1 MKTIHLI
8 AALIISLQCFNQS
21 LSRELI
27 STTGNFFTNGS
38 INISWSLGETVTE
51 TVTTPNVILT
61 QGFQQPDFTGLQI
74 LQIHE
79 GWSGIS
85 TYLIPA
91 QKEVDRM
98 FAPLGLSLHIL
109 YNQQGIFW
117 PDGGIYT
124 LNDWDYESGYVI
136 KSGADAT
143 LFIPGFLTDDKC
155 IQLPAGWSIMP
166 VLSPTEISIDVF
178 NPLSSHLRVVK
189 DVGGT
194 GVYWPAMG
202 INSLYALIPGKAY
215 YIMLTDA
222 DSVTFSPAAK
232 SKSVASKPV
241 TIPCEAWETSESTP
255 ISHLVGIKHE
265 AMALFNEGDYVGA
278 FNKKGECVGY
288 TQVTNMMKNTSLTVF
303 GGDGSLNENSGI
315 LTGEEISFRAWLTQT
330 QQQVNISPVFAES
343 DELNNTYFVENG
355 ISVIEAFNIT
365 HIGINEDLTNEIQVF
380 PNPTRGIFTISGLD
394 NQAEIFIIN
403 VVGEVIGHRTEIM
416 ENQAVFDFNGKEP
429 GLYFIK
435 VKTGNKMLSEKLVLL

>member
-8 AALIISLQCFNQS
+8 AALIISLQCFSQS
-21 LSRELI
+21 LPRELI
-27 STTGNFFTNGS
+27 STAGDFHTNGS

-51 TVTTPNVILT
+51 TATTPNVILT

-74 LQIHE
+74 LQIPE

-91 QKEVDRM
+91 NKEVARM
-98 FAPLGLSLHIL
+98 FAPMGISLHIL

-117 PDGGIYT
+117 PDGGLNT
-124 LNDWDYESGYVI
+124 LNDWNYESGYVI
-136 KSGADAT
+136 KSGADVA
-143 LFIPGFLTDDKC
+143 LFVPGYLTHDKC
-155 IQLPAGWSIMP
+155 IQMPAGWSIMP
-166 VLSPTEISIDVF
+166 VLSSAETSTDVF
-178 NPLSSHLRVVK
+178 NPLSSHLKVVK

-202 INSLYALIPGKAY
+202 INSLFALIPGKAY

-222 DSVTFSPAAK
+222 DSVTFNPDAK
-232 SKSVASKPV
+232 SKSVATKPITFPNEV
-241 TIPCEAWETSESTP
+241 WEMTESTP
-255 ISHLVGIKHE
+255 ISHLFGIKYE
-265 AMALFNEGDYVGA
+265 AISHFNEGDYLGA

-303 GGDGSLNENSGI
+303 GSDGSFNENSAI
-315 LTGEEISFRAWLTQT
+315 LPGEEISFRAWLTQT

-343 DELNNTYFVENG
+343 EELNNTYFIGNG
-355 ISVIEAFNIT
+355 ISVIEKFNIT
-365 HIGINEDLTNEIQVF
+365 QTGINEEIPNEIQVF
-380 PNPTRGIFTISGLD
+380 PNPTQGMFTISGL
-394 NQAEIFIIN
+394 NNYAEIFIIN
-403 VVGEVIGHRTEIM
+403 VVGEVIEHKTEMI
-416 ENQAVFDFNGKEP
+416 ADRADFDFTGREP

-435 VKTGNKMLSEKLVLL
+435 VQTGNKMLSEKLVLL